1 MMRNDGHSEHPFFRP
16 HGRAEALPV
25 AAGELRIL
33 VVEDDRIDRMALRRH
48 VTEQKLPYT
57 LTETGTIREA
67 RAQLASNRFD
77 AVLLDHRLPDGEGVE
92 LLDVAADI
100 PVVFVTGVQDLALA
114 VRALKGGAVDFLVKD
129 AERNYLQ
136 MLAHTLARAALERR
150 TKAALRS
157 SQAQLRQMLDSMPA
171 AAFTCDADGY
181 ITYFNRQTIA
191 LWGREPKLGVAADRF
206 CGTVKFFQ
214 PDGTPILREE
224 CWRALT
230 LRKEVTSSEMVAEFD
245 DGHRRHVLAY
255 ASPVFEGSG
264 LLAGAI
270 NIWVDVTEMR
280 RLEHRHRVL
289 EAQLNHSRK
298 LEAVG
303 TLAGGVAHEFNNQLA
318 AIMGNLQLAEL
329 ELADEHLA
337 TPLLRD
343 ALVSTRKASDIV
355 QRMVAFTHQAKG
367 TQLPARLD
375 VVVRDVLPLARPGLP
390 PGVTLAVN
398 LAEDCPNVACCVTE
412 IHQVVRQLV
421 ANAAQAMQGRVGPIT
436 IELAHGTPAP
446 EVLEHHPQVKPYHTV
461 CLSVRD
467 TGIGMKPEVLARVFE
482 PVFTTRGPHQ
492 GTGLGLA
499 GVYGTVKRH
508 GAAITI
514 ESVLGKG
521 TVVRIYF
528 SPVGAPTS
536 SLPERVPGL
545 PTAAVNVANEPVTDG
560 TGR

>member
-1 MMRNDGHSEHPFFRP
+1 MTRTERHSEHPFFRP
-16 HGRAEALPV
+16 HGQADASP
-25 AAGELRIL
+25 AATGDLRVL
-33 VVEDDRIDRMALRRH
+33 VVEDDRIDRLALRRH

-67 RAQLASNRFD
+67 RAQLAANRFD
-77 AVLLDHRLPDGEGVE
+77 AVLLDNRLPDGEGVE

-129 AERNYLQ
+129 SERNYLQ
-136 MLAHTLARAALERR
+136 MLAHTLSRALAERK

-157 SQAQLRQMLDSMPA
+157 SQAQLRQILDSMPA

-181 ITYFNRQTIA
+181 ITYYNRQTIT
-191 LWGREPKLGVAADRF
+191 LWGREPQLHEAADRF

-214 PDGTPILREE
+214 PDGTSIRREE

-230 LRKEVTSSEMVAEFD
+230 LRKEVSTSEMVVEFD

-255 ASPVFEGSG
+255 ANPVFEESG

-280 RLEHRHRVL
+280 RLEHQHRVL

-318 AIMGNLQLAEL
+318 AIMGNLQLAEM
-329 ELADEHLA
+329 ELDGEHLA
-337 TPLLRD
+337 TPLLRE
-343 ALVSTRKASDIV
+343 ALSSTRKASDIV
-355 QRMVAFTHQAKG
+355 QRMLAFTHHARG

-375 VVVRDVLPLARPGLP
+375 VVVRDVIPMARPTLP
-390 PGVTLAVN
+390 PGVTLEAN
-398 LAEDCPNVACCVTE
+398 LREDVPNVACCVTE
-412 IHQVVRQLV
+412 INQVVRQLV
-421 ANAAQAMQGRVGPIT
+421 ANAAQAMQGRPGAIT
-436 IELAHGTPAP
+436 IELTHGAPAP
-446 EVLEHHPQVKPYHTV
+446 EVTAHHPQVKPYHTV

-467 TGIGMKPEVLARVFE
+467 AGIGMKPEVLARVFE
-482 PVFTTRGPHQ
+482 PFFTTRGPHQ

-499 GVYGTVKRH
+499 GVYGTVQRH
-508 GAAITI
+508 GAAIVI
-514 ESVLGKG
+514 ESALGAG

-528 SPVGAPTS
+528 PPVGAQS
-536 SLPERVPGL
+536 AYRADSLRPPPGA
-545 PTAAVNVANEPVTDG
+545 PNQPGFEPVDR

>member
-1 MMRNDGHSEHPFFRP
+1 MIREERHSEHPFFRP
-16 HGRAEALPV
+16 HG
-25 AAGELRIL
+25 AATASPDAVVDLRIL
-33 VVEDDRIDRMALRRH
+33 VVEDDRIDRLALRRH
-48 VTEQKLPYT
+48 VTEQKLPYA
-57 LTETGTIREA
+57 LTETGTIQEA
-67 RAQLASNRFD
+67 RAQLAAGRFD
-77 AVLLDHRLPDGEGVE
+77 AVLLDNRLPDGEGVE

-100 PVVFVTGVQDLALA
+100 PVVFVTGVKDLGLA

-136 MLAHTLARAALERR
+136 MLAHTLSRALEERR
-150 TKAALRS
+150 TRAALRS
-157 SQAQLRQMLDSMPA
+157 SQAQLRQIVDSMPA

-191 LWGREPKLGVAADRF
+191 LWGREPRLYEPADRF

-230 LRKEVTSSEMVAEFD
+230 LRREVSTSEMVAEFD

-255 ASPVFEGSG
+255 ANPVFEASG

-329 ELADEHLA
+329 ELASDHDA
-337 TPLLRD
+337 TPLLRE
-343 ALVSTRKASDIV
+343 ALNSTRKASDIV
-355 QRMVAFTHQAKG
+355 QRMLAFTHQARG

-375 VVVRDVLPLARPGLP
+375 VVVRDALPLVRSNLP
-390 PGVTLAVN
+390 PGVTLEVN
-398 LAEDCPNVACCVTE
+398 LAEDAPNVVCCVTE
-412 IHQVVRQLV
+412 INQVVRQLI
-421 ANAAQAMQGRVGPIT
+421 ANATQAMHGRSGPIT
-436 IELAHGTPAP
+436 LDLTHGAPPAQI
-446 EVLEHHPQVKPYHTV
+446 VEHHPQVRPHHTV
-461 CLSVRD
+461 CLTVRD
-467 TGIGMKPEVLARVFE
+467 TGIGMKPDVLSRVFE
-482 PVFTTRGPHQ
+482 PFFTTRGPNQ

-499 GVYGTVKRH
+499 GVYGTVQRH
-508 GAAITI
+508 GAAIVI
-514 ESVLGKG
+514 ESAPEQG
-521 TVVRIYF
+521 TVVRIF
-528 SPVGAPTS
+528 FPPVGAQ
-536 SLPERVPGL
+536 
-545 PTAAVNVANEPVTDG
+545 AAVRPPVLRAAPEDSARPG
-560 TGR
+560 AAAVVDRAAP